1 MKRQPVR
8 GANGRFL
15 STEEAAKMRG
25 EAVQLRASGLSYARI
40 AQRLGVSKSTVWE
53 TIQTAYAQVALDSAP
68 VALHLELE
76 RLDEDLTTLST
87 IKAKLLKSLRA
98 QDEGGDGPDII
109 AVSNTL
115 VKLTEARGRIGERHA
130 RLRGLD
136 APTTVRVETTEG
148 VPVSEVLARVAA
160 AVRPY
165 PDAAAAVALVA
176 LELAGSLPGAEGEE
190 S

>member
-25 EAVQLRASGLSYARI
+25 EAVRLRASGLSYARI
-40 AQRLGVSKSTVWE
+40 AQRLNVSKSTVWE
-53 TIQTAYAQVALDSAP
+53 TVQTAYAQVSLDSAP

-76 RLDEDLTTLST
+76 RLDEDLTTLTT
-87 IKAKLLKSLRA
+87 IKGKLLQALRA
-98 QDEGGDGPDII
+98 EDGGDGPDLV

-115 VKLTEARGRIGERHA
+115 VRLTEARGRIGERHA

-148 VPVSEVLARVAA
+148 VPVAEVLARVAA
-160 AVRPY
+160 AVRPF
-165 PDAAAAVALVA
+165 PDAAAAVARVV
-176 LELAGSLPGAEGEE
+176 LELAESMPGAEGEQ

>member
-25 EAVQLRASGLSYARI
+25 EAVRLRASGLSYARI
-40 AQRLGVSKSTVWE
+40 AQRLGVSKSAVWE
-53 TIQTAYAQVALDSAP
+53 TVQTAYAQVSLDSAP

-87 IKAKLLKSLRA
+87 IKAKLLGSLRA
-98 QDEGGDGPDII
+98 QDEGGDGDGPDLI
-109 AVSNTL
+109 AASNTL
-115 VKLTEARGRIGERHA
+115 VKVTEARGRIGERHA

-148 VPVSEVLARVAA
+148 VPVAEVLARVAA
-160 AVRPY
+160 AVRPF

-176 LELAGSLPGAEGEE
+176 LEFAEEGGGP